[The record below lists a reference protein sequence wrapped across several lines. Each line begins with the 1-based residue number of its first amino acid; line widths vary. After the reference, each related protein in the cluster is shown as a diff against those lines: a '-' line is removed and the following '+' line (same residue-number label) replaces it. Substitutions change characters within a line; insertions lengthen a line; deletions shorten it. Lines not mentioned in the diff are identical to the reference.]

1 MTVLSKIVALNK
13 LACLSSLKLTFY
25 GIFPSLVR
33 SVPLAVRLIFLIGY
47 AKVYFS
53 VLDNKR
59 NSHERV
65 FMLRPG
71 KLRWYRFKD
80 IVHFYFFIGSVF
92 FLGIATYV
100 NLMYGS
106 CEFRD
111 TPEGYEPHFW
121 EYEKH
126 PISQFFMRYFTVNPQ
141 KMYEKRLAK
150 IGIEMQ
156 KRRWILEEKRV
167 KHLMFERADYKAW
180 YYIPMK
186 AKWTERNRWHFD
198 RYRDNVEHFQHLYY
212 EKAVVSYSF
221 YTACKSIIYVLC
233 KQ

>member
-1 MTVLSKIVALNK
+1 LFISLVNFIRRIKLKFVIAMTVLSKIVALNK

-25 GIFPSLVR
+25 
-33 SVPLAVRLIFLIGY
+33 
-47 AKVYFS
+47 
-53 VLDNKR
+53 DNKR

-198 RYRDNVEHFQHLYY
+198 RYRDNVEHFQH
-212 EKAVVSYSF
+212 V
-221 YTACKSIIYVLC
+221 I
-233 KQ
+233 

>member
-1 MTVLSKIVALNK
+1 MHSLQKKFVITMTVLSKIVALNK

-25 GIFPSLVR
+25 G
-33 SVPLAVRLIFLIGY
+33 
-47 AKVYFS
+47 
-53 VLDNKR
+53 
-59 NSHERV
+59 
-65 FMLRPG
+65 
-71 KLRWYRFKD
+71 
-80 IVHFYFFIGSVF
+80 
-92 FLGIATYV
+92 
-100 NLMYGS
+100 S

-111 TPEGYEPHFW
+111 IPEGYEPHFW

-150 IGIEMQ
+150 ISIEMQ

-198 RYRDNVEHFQHLYY
+198 RYRDNIEYFQHLYY